1 MTMAVDPAPVAA
13 RPSARAFPSSVL
25 AGEECLP
32 PSWDSHTSR
41 GHTGEADCEVHRVL
55 SHREASPS
63 SQRKQSGESSFQ
75 VGGQAQW
82 EPVMSLDLGS
92 SCCCCRHKR
101 SGRGWRGWR
110 GAPLQRQDPEYC
122 PTPFPF
128 WDHFQGRRY

>member
-55 SHREASPS
+55 PHREASPS
-63 SQRKQSGESSFQ
+63 SR
-75 VGGQAQW
+75 
-82 EPVMSLDLGS
+82 
-92 SCCCCRHKR
+92 RKR
-101 SGRGWRGWR
+101 SGGRKLRL
-110 GAPLQRQDPEYC
+110 LQNPAS
-122 PTPFPF
+122 
-128 WDHFQGRRY
+128 RYGVKCSGNP